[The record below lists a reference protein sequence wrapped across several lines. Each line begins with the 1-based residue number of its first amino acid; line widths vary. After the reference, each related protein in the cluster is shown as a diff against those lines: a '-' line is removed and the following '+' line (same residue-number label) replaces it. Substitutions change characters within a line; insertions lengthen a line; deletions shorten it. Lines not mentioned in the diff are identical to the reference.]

1 MVCEWNVL
9 MGRYEVDESYGV
21 HDRALDLCIFCPS
34 AEHLFKYLIK
44 NVIDMW
50 FFLRHVWCIC
60 VTSRY
65 LWKSWSCY
73 GWCRGYVSW
82 CFDWGLLF
90 IYVSGRR
97 RFVGLSY
104 NLNLF
109 LIRGGDFCHSSKSLR
124 WRSSASISRTFK
136 GQSVAVSS
144 PPNLRV
150 KQQAADEDY
159 LKEREAADVLTYLSN
174 GSATQEDIDPVYSED
189 GWPSIGSDSPSNESE
204 NRSDWPLSQQNR
216 LTKRSPY
223 EGPGSFPCESCGK
236 IYKWRRTL
244 QNHIKVE
251 CGKDPQ
257 FQCPY
262 CPLRSK
268 RKGNLTAHIKA
279 VHGAV

>member
-1 MVCEWNVL
+1 M
-9 MGRYEVDESYGV
+9 
-21 HDRALDLCIFCPS
+21 
-34 AEHLFKYLIK
+34 
-44 NVIDMW
+44 
-50 FFLRHVWCIC
+50 
-60 VTSRY
+60 
-65 LWKSWSCY
+65 
-73 GWCRGYVSW
+73 
-82 CFDWGLLF
+82 
-90 IYVSGRR
+90 
-97 RFVGLSY
+97 
-104 NLNLF
+104 
-109 LIRGGDFCHSSKSLR
+109 
-124 WRSSASISRTFK
+124 
-136 GQSVAVSS
+136 
-144 PPNLRV
+144 
-150 KQQAADEDY
+150 
-159 LKEREAADVLTYLSN
+159 LTYLSN